1 MKLIV
6 TLLFAFTMSM
16 GASAQEVFNQVVNTN
31 KLIIEDPRADGL
43 TLNIAQFKYTSM
55 QYLCN
60 MAIKVNGGGVDAS
73 FLDRQAYAMNQ
84 FVTNYL
90 GELTLEKN
98 SEKQAKI
105 MKRYWQAS
113 AKNPLFGD
121 KDTETTR
128 AFANDI
134 NCFTPF
140 SLDTNWELALKASK
154 ENKK

>member
-6 TLLFAFTMSM
+6 TLLFAFVMNT
-16 GASAQEVFNQVVNTN
+16 GVSAQEVFNQVVNTN
-31 KLIIEDPRADGL
+31 KLIIEDPRADAL
-43 TLNIAQFKYTSM
+43 SLNIAQFKFTSM

-84 FVTNYL
+84 FITNYL
-90 GELTLEKN
+90 GELMQEKN
-98 SEKQAKI
+98 TEKQTKI

-121 KDTETTR
+121 KDTKTTR
-128 AFANDI
+128 AFATDANSL
-134 NCFTPF
+134 TPF
-140 SLDTNWELALKASK
+140 SIDTNWELALKASK
-154 ENKK
+154 EIKK